1 MLTFNL
7 VTPTPAAKKAKAAPP
22 KRKAK
27 ATPKKGSRKYSI
39 PIRHMLTHNLGQ
51 SNRLAGITAV

>member
-7 VTPTPAAKKAKAAPP
+7 ATPTPAAKKAKAAP

-27 ATPKKGSRKYSI
+27 PTPKKGSRKYSI
-39 PIRHMLTHNLGQ
+39 PIQHMLTRNLGA
-51 SNRLAGITAV
+51 SNRLAGVAAV